1 LVSNISKNI
10 ELLEQYNNYKI
21 FLDSLASNEEKR
33 EMIRLREIKLK
44 KIEAKDKKRKE
55 ADHFHKQ

>member
-1 LVSNISKNI
+1 MSNISKNI

>member
-1 LVSNISKNI
+1 MVSNISKNI